1 VEEEEQVV
9 KFSVSWLYRLAD
21 EKELAKGVALLEAA
35 APNPIFYAFHKDD
48 NVSAATLLHPCKV
61 VFLGKGVELPS
72 EVFSF
77 VCCHVYNTTSKCL
90 WCLTDCD
97 YVNEHQEEVDLLLD
111 RTKLEMQADIQ
122 SSGGPSSRALT
133 GPVVSSQQSKASSME
148 VSLGNV
154 LYSLPGNGKER
165 ECADQNLDPSKWER
179 NVKLD
184 DPNDTSTLKQA

>member
-1 VEEEEQVV
+1 
-9 KFSVSWLYRLAD
+9 
-21 EKELAKGVALLEAA
+21 
-35 APNPIFYAFHKDD
+35 
-48 NVSAATLLHPCKV
+48 
-61 VFLGKGVELPS
+61 
-72 EVFSF
+72 
-77 VCCHVYNTTSKCL
+77 
-90 WCLTDCD
+90 
-97 YVNEHQEEVDLLLD
+97 LD

-133 GPVVSSQQSKASSME
+133 GSVVSSQQPKASSVE

-165 ECADQNLDPSKWER
+165 ECADQNLDPSKWEW